1 MLIDGFSSVVRQKRR
16 RTEASLQ
23 KFLQWQYV
31 KELNL
36 GFKHHFSVQITV
48 VREMVCYDFGLSL
61 IRKALMSGQA
71 KISVQEPQMN
81 TQDLNRP
88 GGRLVQLSLGAI
100 LGICVLALSFFLSDI
115 PAWRWMYGLWM
126 TSPDNSHGIL
136 VPAFAIWLLWHRR
149 DLLPSQLP
157 PVSIT
162 AVLLGAGLI
171 VFGVLIRCSGIYTRA
186 ITVEAL
192 SLVPCI
198 AGIVLLCGG
207 WAVVRWAWPA
217 VLFLFFMIPLPG
229 VVGGLLSGVL
239 QKIATI
245 SSTYLLQTIGIPAVS
260 EGTVIWLTH
269 KPLGVAQACSGLR
282 MLTSFFALSAGVSL
296 VIERPIWEKCL
307 IAFSAPLIAIVANV
321 LRISATAVAYEFGNE
336 KMAELIFHDLAGW
349 LMMPVGLLL
358 LWAELYIVSMIFVEI
373 DEPEVGGLGSL
384 TV

>member
-1 MLIDGFSSVVRQKRR
+1 
-16 RTEASLQ
+16 
-23 KFLQWQYV
+23 
-31 KELNL
+31 
-36 GFKHHFSVQITV
+36 
-48 VREMVCYDFGLSL
+48 
-61 IRKALMSGQA
+61 MSGPA
-71 KISVQEPQMN
+71 DMSAQEIQMN
-81 TQDLNRP
+81 TNDLNRK
-88 GGRLVQLSLGAI
+88 GGFWLRLSVGSI
-100 LGICVLALSFFLSDI
+100 LGICVLAITFFGSDI
-115 PAWRWMYGLWM
+115 PAWGWMYGLWM

-149 DLLPSQLP
+149 NLFPSPMP
-157 PVSIT
+157 PVSMS
-162 AVLLGAGLI
+162 AVLMGGGLI
-171 VFGVLIRCSGIYTRA
+171 VAATAIRCLGIYTRT
-186 ITVEAL
+186 ITIEAV
-192 SLVPCI
+192 SVVPCI
-198 AGIVLLCGG
+198 AGVVLLCGG
-207 WAVVRWAWPA
+207 WSVVRWSWPA

-260 EGTVIWLTH
+260 EGNVIWLTH

-307 IAFSAPLIAIVANV
+307 IAMSAPAIAIAANV

-358 LWAELYIVSMIFVEI
+358 LWAELYLVSLVFVENE
-373 DEPEVGGLGSL
+373 EPEIGGLGSL
-384 TV
+384 SV